1 MKKNKKKKS
10 KRNKRNQQNKLEC
23 LKLSNS
29 LNEKTQNSDNSSL
42 NDSSN
47 VKDKILLDA
56 NDDESWDS
64 VDESKNKLI
73 KKIFLFLLI
82 IIVLTL
88 IIASIYI
95 RKELKS
101 SNLQAHFF
109 HKLGQ
114 KLNYQVE
121 HGDEEAFEASKGPF
135 DQKLGYNLIPKFR
148 ERIKESNFIQT
159 KYTKVSEKAWELNE
173 YGITFPYRA
182 KTQAGLTI
190 RDDNGEIIYNFKE
203 PKTNFQSFDSISD
216 LIVRT
221 LLFIEDKKLLDSKKP
236 KDNPAVEWN
245 RFLKAIS
252 DLLINKFISE
262 RKVPG
267 GSTLA
272 TQMEKYRY
280 SYGGRTSSP
289 LDKLKQMFSASLKA
303 YKDSEYTLDNRK
315 NIVLDYINSVP
326 LAAVRGHGEIHG
338 LGDGLLAY
346 FGNDFKQIN
355 EILSKP
361 SESLTKEELQL
372 QASAYKKVLSLFI
385 AHRRPSE
392 YLDENQERLLL
403 DINKYLPL
411 LFKEN
416 VISYP
421 LFRTTLNEKLSYNRT
436 PPLSNIKS
444 FTNLK
449 APNSVRMSLLETLKV
464 SSLYELDRLDL
475 EVESTINSKVQDEVT
490 KYLVNLLSIDG
501 INNSKLDGYRLL
513 EKRGNPKNL
522 IFSLTLFEQD
532 NGYNKLRI
540 QTDTLNQPFNINE
553 GVKLDL
559 GSTAKFRT
567 LITYLEIIEDIY
579 QKYQNNSL
587 EELKTLI
594 KEDLDNLS
602 KWFIGIKL
610 NNPKISLNETLKLS
624 MERRYSANP
633 GERFFTAG
641 GMHTFENF
649 KREDNGKVVS
659 VTEAL
664 RHSINLPFIRMMRDI
679 VQYLTVKTHGYSSKN
694 IRNMNQSQR
703 KEYLE
708 KFADKEGK
716 TFISRFYGKY
726 KGKSQNEILTILI
739 DTVNRKPS
747 RVATIFWFIFPK
759 KTVEDFNSFIKQYID
774 HASINENEIKKY
786 YRTYNEVAKNLSDK
800 GYIARLHPLEL
811 WTASYLYHKPDS
823 SLSEIFN
830 VSKNERIE
838 VYEWLMKTSRTHAQ
852 DSRIKTML
860 EAEAFIDIHERWKQ
874 TGYSLPYLVPSLATA
889 LGTSADRPDSLADL
903 MGLILAEGIM
913 YPKTSISII
922 NIGKGTPFES
932 SFEFNGGQ
940 KKRVLSSEVASIAKE
955 GLLNIVSK
963 GTAIRLKDGIKIGD
977 EILQVGGKTGTG
989 DHRYV
994 IYRGGKKEK
1003 RVVNRTATFMFILG
1017 DKYYGVV
1024 SVLVPGIEAASFNFT
1039 SALPVQI
1046 LKNLAPELENLRKDK

>member
-1 MKKNKKKKS
+1 
-10 KRNKRNQQNKLEC
+10 
-23 LKLSNS
+23 
-29 LNEKTQNSDNSSL
+29 
-42 NDSSN
+42 
-47 VKDKILLDA
+47 
-56 NDDESWDS
+56 
-64 VDESKNKLI
+64 
-73 KKIFLFLLI
+73 
-82 IIVLTL
+82 
-88 IIASIYI
+88 
-95 RKELKS
+95 
-101 SNLQAHFF
+101 
-109 HKLGQ
+109 
-114 KLNYQVE
+114 
-121 HGDEEAFEASKGPF
+121 
-135 DQKLGYNLIPKFR
+135 
-148 ERIKESNFIQT
+148 
-159 KYTKVSEKAWELNE
+159 
-173 YGITFPYRA
+173 
-182 KTQAGLTI
+182 
-190 RDDNGEIIYNFKE
+190 
-203 PKTNFQSFDSISD
+203 
-216 LIVRT
+216 
-221 LLFIEDKKLLDSKKP
+221 
-236 KDNPAVEWN
+236 
-245 RFLKAIS
+245 
-252 DLLINKFISE
+252 
-262 RKVPG
+262 
-267 GSTLA
+267 
-272 TQMEKYRY
+272 
-280 SYGGRTSSP
+280 
-289 LDKLKQMFSASLKA
+289 
-303 YKDSEYTLDNRK
+303 
-315 NIVLDYINSVP
+315 
-326 LAAVRGHGEIHG
+326 
-338 LGDGLLAY
+338 
-346 FGNDFKQIN
+346 
-355 EILSKP
+355 
-361 SESLTKEELQL
+361 
-372 QASAYKKVLSLFI
+372 
-385 AHRRPSE
+385 
-392 YLDENQERLLL
+392 
-403 DINKYLPL
+403 
-411 LFKEN
+411 
-416 VISYP
+416 
-421 LFRTTLNEKLSYNRT
+421 
-436 PPLSNIKS
+436 
-444 FTNLK
+444 
-449 APNSVRMSLLETLKV
+449 
-464 SSLYELDRLDL
+464 
-475 EVESTINSKVQDEVT
+475 
-490 KYLVNLLSIDG
+490 
-501 INNSKLDGYRLL
+501 
-513 EKRGNPKNL
+513 
-522 IFSLTLFEQD
+522 
-532 NGYNKLRI
+532 
-540 QTDTLNQPFNINE
+540 
-553 GVKLDL
+553 
-559 GSTAKFRT
+559 
-567 LITYLEIIEDIY
+567 
-579 QKYQNNSL
+579 
-587 EELKTLI
+587 
-594 KEDLDNLS
+594 
-602 KWFIGIKL
+602 
-610 NNPKISLNETLKLS
+610 

-747 RVATIFWFIFPK
+747 RVATIFWFIFPE
-759 KTVEDFNSFIKQYID
+759 KTVEDFNLFIKQYID

-913 YPKTSISII
+913 YPKTSISKI

-955 GLLNIVSK
+955 GLLDIVSK

-1017 DKYYGVV
+1017 DRYYGVV
-1024 SVLVPGIEAASFNFT
+1024 SVLVPGIEAANFNFT